1 MDIDEEVREIVWMP
15 QQGNYM
21 KMLTTND
28 RTAKLWKIYEKTDK
42 KIVKSAGKDLA
53 IPKLQ
58 GVETSYISQM
68 QHSFNPKHLSAI
80 NSVTVSSNE
89 QYMLSSDDVQTFLWS
104 F

>member
-1 MDIDEEVREIVWMP
+1 MRDIVWMS

-21 KMLTTND
+21 KLLTTND
-28 RTAKLWKIYEKTDK
+28 RTVKLWKIYEKSEK
-42 KIVKSAGKDLA
+42 KIVKSAGKELA

-58 GVETSYISQM
+58 GVETSYISQL

-80 NSVTVSSNE
+80 NSIAVSNNQ

>member
-1 MDIDEEVREIVWMP
+1 
-15 QQGNYM
+15 M

-28 RTAKLWKIYEKTDK
+28 RTVKLWKIYEKTEK
-42 KIVKSAGKDLA
+42 KMVKSAGKELA

-58 GVETSYISQM
+58 GVETSHISQL

-80 NSVTVSSNE
+80 NSIAVSNNQ